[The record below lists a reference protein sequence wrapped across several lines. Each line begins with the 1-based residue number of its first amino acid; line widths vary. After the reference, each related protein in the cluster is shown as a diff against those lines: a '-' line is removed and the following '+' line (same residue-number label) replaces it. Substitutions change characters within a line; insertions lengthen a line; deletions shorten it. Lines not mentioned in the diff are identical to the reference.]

1 MSLLAKN
8 LKALRLKSGLTQQEI
23 ADLVGITDKNWSSYE
38 RGRTQPDVDTLVKMA
53 NVFKVS
59 TDALI
64 TRDVSLIAK
73 DLIAKMQEDASP
85 NASLNASLNPKKS
98 TFTPSIGMP
107 KIVTVDVSGA
117 ENVVLVP
124 VRAQA
129 GYLSGYQDVEFI
141 QNLPSYRMPGLNHGS
156 FRMFEVYGHSM
167 VPTFHESDIV
177 IGRYVESWAEIR
189 DERVYVVVTR
199 RDGVVIKRVVN
210 RIQKEGKLILNS
222 DNQRHQGEYPPIVVD
237 PDEVL
242 EIWYVRRYLSSQ
254 MAKPGEIYNRVTD
267 LESRLTLLEEREKK
281 RLK

>member
-1 MSLLAKN
+1 L
-8 LKALRLKSGLTQQEI
+8 
-23 ADLVGITDKNWSSYE
+23 GI
-38 RGRTQPDVDTLVKMA
+38 
-53 NVFKVS
+53 
-59 TDALI
+59 
-64 TRDVSLIAK
+64 
-73 DLIAKMQEDASP
+73 
-85 NASLNASLNPKKS
+85 
-98 TFTPSIGMP
+98 P

-129 GYLSGYQDVEFI
+129 GYLSGYQDAEFI
-141 QNLPSYRMPGLNHGS
+141 QNLPSYRMPGLNHGT

-167 VPTFHESDIV
+167 VPTFYESDIV
-177 IGRYVESWAEIR
+177 IGRFVESWAEIR
-189 DERVYVVVTR
+189 DERAYVVVTR

-222 DNQRHQGEYPPIVVD
+222 DNQRHSGEYPPIVVD
-237 PDEVL
+237 PEEVI

-254 MAKPGEIYNRVTD
+254 MPKPGEIYNRVTD